1 VQRLKRL
8 FSTGLESIKEKVK
21 DHIALSQESLLILQG
36 LILNK
41 SLEKSEVDEA
51 VRKVTALEREGDEIV
66 RDLMDKVTQGA
77 VVPTIVNV
85 VMVMLDNVD
94 NILDMIYFAIKEVK
108 RGYRLWSNEQ
118 VYAVVSAE
126 VKEMLH
132 LSKTMLEYLQ
142 NMLNAKNNEEIRR
155 YARLIASLEEE
166 IDEIKENI
174 LDKIYSIELNAVEFN
189 HLVSLVYT
197 ADKIADNIQ
206 DAAYHLATVLA
217 ST

>member
-1 VQRLKRL
+1 VQRLKKI
-8 FSTGLESIKEKVK
+8 FSTGLEDIREKIG

-41 SLEKSEVDEA
+41 SLDRSAVDEA
-51 VRKVTALEREGDEIV
+51 VRKATALEREGDEIV
-66 RDLMDKVTQGA
+66 RDLMDKVAQGA
-77 VVPTIVNV
+77 VVPTITNV

-94 NILDMIYFAIKEVK
+94 NVLDMIYFAIKEVK
-108 RGYRLWSNEQ
+108 RGHHLWTNEQ

-126 VKEMLH
+126 VKEMLG

-142 NMLNAKNNEEIRR
+142 NMLNARDVDDIRR
-155 YARLIASLEEE
+155 YARLISSLEEE

-174 LDKIYSIELNAVEFN
+174 LDRIYGLELSAVAFN

-206 DAAYHLATVLA
+206 DAAYHLATVLSSA
-217 ST
+217 

>member
-1 VQRLKRL
+1 MQRLKKI
-8 FSTGLESIKEKVK
+8 FSTGLEDIREKIG

-41 SLEKSEVDEA
+41 SLDRSAVDEA
-51 VRKVTALEREGDEIV
+51 VRKATALEREGDEIV
-66 RDLMDKVTQGA
+66 RDLMDKVAQGA
-77 VVPTIVNV
+77 VVPTITNV

-94 NILDMIYFAIKEVK
+94 NVLDMIYFAIKEVK
-108 RGYRLWSNEQ
+108 RGHHLWTNEQ

-126 VKEMLH
+126 VKEMLD

-142 NMLNAKNNEEIRR
+142 NMLNARDVDDTRR
-155 YARLIASLEEE
+155 YARLISSLEEE

-174 LDKIYSIELNAVEFN
+174 LDRIYGLELSAVAFN

-206 DAAYHLATVLA
+206 DAAYHLSTVLSSA
-217 ST
+217 

>member
-1 VQRLKRL
+1 VQRLKKI
-8 FSTGLESIKEKVK
+8 FSTGLEDIREKIG

-36 LILNK
+36 LIVNK
-41 SLEKSEVDEA
+41 SLDRSAVDEA
-51 VRKVTALEREGDEIV
+51 VRKATALEREGDEIV
-66 RDLMDKVTQGA
+66 RDLMDKVAQGA
-77 VVPTIVNV
+77 VVPTITNV

-94 NILDMIYFAIKEVK
+94 NVLDMIYFAIKEVK
-108 RGYRLWSNEQ
+108 RGHHLWTNEQ

-126 VKEMLH
+126 VKEMLD

-142 NMLNAKNNEEIRR
+142 NMLNARGVDDIRR
-155 YARLIASLEEE
+155 YARLISSLEEE

-174 LDKIYSIELNAVEFN
+174 LDRIYGLELSAVAFN

-206 DAAYHLATVLA
+206 DAAYHLATVL
-217 ST
+217 SSV

>member
-1 VQRLKRL
+1 VQRLKKI
-8 FSTGLESIKEKVK
+8 FSTGLEDIREKIG

-36 LILNK
+36 LLLNK
-41 SLEKSEVDEA
+41 SLDRSAVDEA

-66 RDLMDKVTQGA
+66 RDLMDKVAQGA
-77 VVPTIVNV
+77 VVPTITNV

-94 NILDMIYFAIKEVK
+94 NVLDMIYFAIKEVK
-108 RGYRLWSNEQ
+108 RGYHLWTSEQ

-126 VKEMLH
+126 VKEMLG

-142 NMLNAKNNEEIRR
+142 NMLNAKDVDDTRR
-155 YARLIASLEEE
+155 YARLISSLEEE

-174 LDKIYSIELNAVEFN
+174 LDRVYGLELSAVAFN

-206 DAAYHLATVLA
+206 DAAYHLATVL
-217 ST
+217 SSV

>member
-1 VQRLKRL
+1 VQRLKKI
-8 FSTGLESIKEKVK
+8 FSTGLEDIREKIG

-41 SLEKSEVDEA
+41 SLDRSAVDEA
-51 VRKVTALEREGDEIV
+51 VRKATALEREGDEIV
-66 RDLMDKVTQGA
+66 RDLMDKVAQGA
-77 VVPTIVNV
+77 VVPTITNV

-94 NILDMIYFAIKEVK
+94 NVLDMIYFAIKEVK
-108 RGYRLWSNEQ
+108 RGHHLWTNEQ

-126 VKEMLH
+126 VKEMLD

-142 NMLNAKNNEEIRR
+142 NMLNARDVDDIRR
-155 YARLIASLEEE
+155 YARLISSLEEE

-174 LDKIYSIELNAVEFN
+174 LDRIYGLELSAVAFN

-206 DAAYHLATVLA
+206 DAAYHLATVLSSA
-217 ST
+217 

>member
-1 VQRLKRL
+1 VQRLKKI
-8 FSTGLESIKEKVK
+8 FSTGLEDIREKIG

-36 LILNK
+36 LLLNK
-41 SLEKSEVDEA
+41 SLDRSAVDEA

-66 RDLMDKVTQGA
+66 RDLMDKVAQGA
-77 VVPTIVNV
+77 VVPTITNV

-94 NILDMIYFAIKEVK
+94 NVLDMIYFAIKEVK
-108 RGYRLWSNEQ
+108 RGYHLWTSEQ

-126 VKEMLH
+126 VKEMLG

-142 NMLNAKNNEEIRR
+142 NMLNAKDVDDTRR
-155 YARLIASLEEE
+155 YARLISSLEEE

-174 LDKIYSIELNAVEFN
+174 LDRIYGLELSAVAFN

-206 DAAYHLATVLA
+206 DAAYHLATVL
-217 ST
+217 SSV

>member
-1 VQRLKRL
+1 VQRLKKI
-8 FSTGLESIKEKVK
+8 FSTGLEDIREKIG

-36 LILNK
+36 LILDK
-41 SLEKSEVDEA
+41 SLDRSAVDEA
-51 VRKVTALEREGDEIV
+51 VRKATALEREGDEIV
-66 RDLMDKVTQGA
+66 RDLVDRVAQGA
-77 VVPTIVNV
+77 VVPTITNV

-94 NILDMIYFAIKEVK
+94 NVLDMIYFAIKEVK
-108 RGYRLWSNEQ
+108 RGHHLWTSEQ

-126 VKEMLH
+126 VKEMLD

-142 NMLNAKNNEEIRR
+142 NMLNARDVDDIRR
-155 YARLIASLEEE
+155 YARLISSLEEE

-174 LDKIYSIELNAVEFN
+174 LDRIYGLELSAVAFN

-206 DAAYHLATVLA
+206 DAAYHLATVL
-217 ST
+217 SSV

>member
-1 VQRLKRL
+1 VQRLKKI
-8 FSTGLESIKEKVK
+8 FSTGLEDIREKIG

-36 LILNK
+36 IILNK
-41 SLEKSEVDEA
+41 SLDRSAVDEA
-51 VRKVTALEREGDEIV
+51 VRKATALEREGDEIV
-66 RDLMDKVTQGA
+66 RDLMDKVAQGA
-77 VVPTIVNV
+77 VVPTITNV

-94 NILDMIYFAIKEVK
+94 NVLDMIYFAIKEVK
-108 RGYRLWSNEQ
+108 RGHHLWTNEQ

-126 VKEMLH
+126 VKEMLD

-142 NMLNAKNNEEIRR
+142 NMLNARDVDDIRR
-155 YARLIASLEEE
+155 YARLISSLEEE

-174 LDKIYSIELNAVEFN
+174 LDRIYGLELSAVAFN

-206 DAAYHLATVLA
+206 DAAYHLATVL
-217 ST
+217 SSV

>member
-1 VQRLKRL
+1 VQRLKKI
-8 FSTGLESIKEKVK
+8 FSTGLEDIREKIG

-41 SLEKSEVDEA
+41 SLDRSAVDEA
-51 VRKVTALEREGDEIV
+51 VRKATALEREGDEIV
-66 RDLMDKVTQGA
+66 RDLMDKVAQGA
-77 VVPTIVNV
+77 VVPTITNV

-94 NILDMIYFAIKEVK
+94 NVLDMIYFAIKEVK
-108 RGYRLWSNEQ
+108 RGHHLWTNEQ

-126 VKEMLH
+126 VKEMLD

-142 NMLNAKNNEEIRR
+142 NMLNARDVDDTRR
-155 YARLIASLEEE
+155 YARLISSLEEE

-174 LDKIYSIELNAVEFN
+174 LDRIYGLELSAVAFN

-206 DAAYHLATVLA
+206 DAAYHLATVLSSA
-217 ST
+217 

>member
-1 VQRLKRL
+1 VQRLKKI
-8 FSTGLESIKEKVK
+8 FSTGLEDIREKIG

-41 SLEKSEVDEA
+41 SLDRSAVDEA
-51 VRKVTALEREGDEIV
+51 VRKATALEREGDEIV
-66 RDLMDKVTQGA
+66 RDLMDKVAQGA
-77 VVPTIVNV
+77 VVPTITNV

-94 NILDMIYFAIKEVK
+94 NVLDMIYFAIKEVK
-108 RGYRLWSNEQ
+108 RGHHLWTSEQ

-126 VKEMLH
+126 VKEMLD

-142 NMLNAKNNEEIRR
+142 NMLNARDVDGTRR
-155 YARLIASLEEE
+155 YARLISSLEEE

-174 LDKIYSIELNAVEFN
+174 LDRIYGLELSAVAFN

-206 DAAYHLATVLA
+206 DAAYHLATVL
-217 ST
+217 SSV

>member
-1 VQRLKRL
+1 MQRLKKI
-8 FSTGLESIKEKVK
+8 FSTGLEDIREKIG

-36 LILNK
+36 LIVNK
-41 SLEKSEVDEA
+41 SLDTSAVDEA
-51 VRKVTALEREGDEIV
+51 VRKATALEREGDEIV
-66 RDLMDKVTQGA
+66 RDLMDKVAQGA
-77 VVPTIVNV
+77 VVPTITNV

-94 NILDMIYFAIKEVK
+94 NVLDMIYFAIKEVK
-108 RGYRLWSNEQ
+108 RGHHLWTNEQ

-126 VKEMLH
+126 VKEMLD

-142 NMLNAKNNEEIRR
+142 NMLNARDVDDIRR
-155 YARLIASLEEE
+155 YARLISSLEEE

-174 LDKIYSIELNAVEFN
+174 LDRIYGLELSAVAFN

-206 DAAYHLATVLA
+206 DAAYHLATVL
-217 ST
+217 SSV

>member
-1 VQRLKRL
+1 MQRLKKI
-8 FSTGLESIKEKVK
+8 FSTGLEDIREKIG

-41 SLEKSEVDEA
+41 SLDRSAVDEA
-51 VRKVTALEREGDEIV
+51 VRKATALEREGDEIV
-66 RDLMDKVTQGA
+66 RDLMDKVAQGA
-77 VVPTIVNV
+77 VVPTITNV

-94 NILDMIYFAIKEVK
+94 NVLDMIYFAIKEVK
-108 RGYRLWSNEQ
+108 RGHHLWTNEQ
-118 VYAVVSAE
+118 VYTVVSAE
-126 VKEMLH
+126 VKEMLD

-142 NMLNAKNNEEIRR
+142 NMLNARDVDDIRR
-155 YARLIASLEEE
+155 YARLISSLEEE

-174 LDKIYSIELNAVEFN
+174 LDRIYGLELSAVAFN

-206 DAAYHLATVLA
+206 DAAYHLATVLSSA
-217 ST
+217 

>member
-1 VQRLKRL
+1 MQRLKKI
-8 FSTGLESIKEKVK
+8 FSTGLEDIREKIG

-36 LILNK
+36 LIVNK
-41 SLEKSEVDEA
+41 SLDTSAVDEA
-51 VRKVTALEREGDEIV
+51 VRKATALEREGDEIV
-66 RDLMDKVTQGA
+66 RDLMDKVAQGA
-77 VVPTIVNV
+77 VVPTITNV

-94 NILDMIYFAIKEVK
+94 NVLDMIYFAIKEVK
-108 RGYRLWSNEQ
+108 RGHHLWTNEQ

-126 VKEMLH
+126 VKEMLD

-142 NMLNAKNNEEIRR
+142 NMLNARDVDDIRR
-155 YARLIASLEEE
+155 YARLISSLEEE

-174 LDKIYSIELNAVEFN
+174 LDRIYGLELSAVAFN

-206 DAAYHLATVLA
+206 DAAYHLATVLSSA
-217 ST
+217 

>member
-1 VQRLKRL
+1 MQRLKKI
-8 FSTGLESIKEKVK
+8 FSTGLEDIREKIG

-36 LILNK
+36 LLLNK
-41 SLEKSEVDEA
+41 SLDRSAVDEA

-66 RDLMDKVTQGA
+66 RDLMDKVAQGA
-77 VVPTIVNV
+77 VVPTITNV

-94 NILDMIYFAIKEVK
+94 NVLDMIYFAIKEVK
-108 RGYRLWSNEQ
+108 RGYHLWTSEQ

-126 VKEMLH
+126 VKEMLG

-142 NMLNAKNNEEIRR
+142 NMLNAKDVDDTRR
-155 YARLIASLEEE
+155 YARLISSLEEE

-174 LDKIYSIELNAVEFN
+174 LDRVYGLELSAVAFN

-206 DAAYHLATVLA
+206 DAAYHLATVL
-217 ST
+217 SSV

>member
-1 VQRLKRL
+1 MQRLKKI
-8 FSTGLESIKEKVK
+8 FSTGLEDIREKIG

-36 LILNK
+36 LLLNK
-41 SLEKSEVDEA
+41 SLDRSAVDEA

-66 RDLMDKVTQGA
+66 RDLVDKVAQGA
-77 VVPTIVNV
+77 VVPTITNV

-94 NILDMIYFAIKEVK
+94 NVLDMIYFAIKEVK
-108 RGYRLWSNEQ
+108 RGYHLWTSEQ

-126 VKEMLH
+126 VKEMLG
-132 LSKTMLEYLQ
+132 LSKTMLEHLQ
-142 NMLNAKNNEEIRR
+142 NMLNAKDVDDTRR
-155 YARLIASLEEE
+155 YARLISSLEEE

-174 LDKIYSIELNAVEFN
+174 LDRVYGLELSAVAFN

-206 DAAYHLATVLA
+206 DAAYHLATVL
-217 ST
+217 SSV

>member
-1 VQRLKRL
+1 MQRLKRL
-8 FSTGLESIKEKVK
+8 FSTGLESVKEKVK

-77 VVPTIVNV
+77 VVPTIANV

-108 RGYRLWSNEQ
+108 RGHHLWSNEQ

-142 NMLNAKNNEEIRR
+142 NMLNARNDEEIRR

-206 DAAYHLATVLA
+206 DAAYHLATVLT

>member
-1 VQRLKRL
+1 MQRLKKI
-8 FSTGLESIKEKVK
+8 FSTGLEDIREKIG

-36 LILNK
+36 LLLNK
-41 SLEKSEVDEA
+41 SLDRSAVDEA

-66 RDLMDKVTQGA
+66 RDLMDKVAQGA
-77 VVPTIVNV
+77 VVPTITNV

-94 NILDMIYFAIKEVK
+94 NVLDMIYFAIKEVK
-108 RGYRLWSNEQ
+108 RGHHLWTSEQ

-126 VKEMLH
+126 VKEMLG

-142 NMLNAKNNEEIRR
+142 NMLNARDVDDIRR
-155 YARLIASLEEE
+155 YARLISSLEEE

-174 LDKIYSIELNAVEFN
+174 LDRIYGLELSAVAFN

-206 DAAYHLATVLA
+206 DAAYHLATVL
-217 ST
+217 SSV

>member
-1 VQRLKRL
+1 VQRLKKI
-8 FSTGLESIKEKVK
+8 FSTGLEDIREKIG

-36 LILNK
+36 LILDK
-41 SLEKSEVDEA
+41 SLDRSAVDEA
-51 VRKVTALEREGDEIV
+51 VRKATALEREGDEIV
-66 RDLMDKVTQGA
+66 RDLVDRVAQGA
-77 VVPTIVNV
+77 VVPTITNV

-94 NILDMIYFAIKEVK
+94 NVLDMIYFAMKEVK
-108 RGYRLWSNEQ
+108 RGHHLWTSEQ

-126 VKEMLH
+126 VKEMLD

-142 NMLNAKNNEEIRR
+142 NMLNARDVDDIRR
-155 YARLIASLEEE
+155 YARLISSLEEE

-174 LDKIYSIELNAVEFN
+174 LDRIYGLELSAVAFN

-206 DAAYHLATVLA
+206 DAAYHLATVLSSA
-217 ST
+217 

>member
-1 VQRLKRL
+1 MQRLKKI
-8 FSTGLESIKEKVK
+8 FSTGLEDIREKIG

-36 LILNK
+36 LIVNK
-41 SLEKSEVDEA
+41 SLDASAVDEA
-51 VRKVTALEREGDEIV
+51 VRKATALEREGDEIV
-66 RDLMDKVTQGA
+66 RDLMDKVAQGA
-77 VVPTIVNV
+77 VVPTITNV

-94 NILDMIYFAIKEVK
+94 NVLDMIYFAIKEVK
-108 RGYRLWSNEQ
+108 RGHHLWTNEQ

-126 VKEMLH
+126 VKEMLD

-142 NMLNAKNNEEIRR
+142 NMLNARGVDDIRR
-155 YARLIASLEEE
+155 YARLISSLEEE

-174 LDKIYSIELNAVEFN
+174 LDRVYGLELSAVAFN

-206 DAAYHLATVLA
+206 DAAYHLATVLSSA
-217 ST
+217 

>member
-1 VQRLKRL
+1 VQRLKKI
-8 FSTGLESIKEKVK
+8 FSTGLEDIREKIG

-41 SLEKSEVDEA
+41 SLDRSAVDEA
-51 VRKVTALEREGDEIV
+51 VRKATALEREGDEIV
-66 RDLMDKVTQGA
+66 RDLMDKVAQGA
-77 VVPTIVNV
+77 VVPTITNV

-94 NILDMIYFAIKEVK
+94 NVLDMIYFAIKEVK
-108 RGYRLWSNEQ
+108 RGHHLWTSEQ

-126 VKEMLH
+126 VKEMLD

-142 NMLNAKNNEEIRR
+142 NMLNARDVDDTRR
-155 YARLIASLEEE
+155 YARLISSLEEE

-174 LDKIYSIELNAVEFN
+174 LDRIYGLELSAVAFN

-206 DAAYHLATVLA
+206 DAAYHLATVL
-217 ST
+217 SSV

>member
-1 VQRLKRL
+1 MQRLKKI
-8 FSTGLESIKEKVK
+8 FSTGLEDIREKIG

-36 LILNK
+36 LLLNK
-41 SLEKSEVDEA
+41 SLDRSAVDEA

-66 RDLMDKVTQGA
+66 RDLVDKVAQGA
-77 VVPTIVNV
+77 VVPTITNV

-94 NILDMIYFAIKEVK
+94 NVLDMIYFAIKEVK
-108 RGYRLWSNEQ
+108 RGYHLWTSEQ

-126 VKEMLH
+126 VKEMLG

-142 NMLNAKNNEEIRR
+142 NMLNAKDVDDTRR
-155 YARLIASLEEE
+155 YARLISSLEEE

-174 LDKIYSIELNAVEFN
+174 LDRVYGLELSAVAFN

-206 DAAYHLATVLA
+206 DAAYHLATVL
-217 ST
+217 SSV

>member
-1 VQRLKRL
+1 VQRLKKI
-8 FSTGLESIKEKVK
+8 FSTGLEDIREKIG

-41 SLEKSEVDEA
+41 SLDRSAVDEA
-51 VRKVTALEREGDEIV
+51 VRKATALEREGDEIV
-66 RDLMDKVTQGA
+66 RDLMDKVAHGA
-77 VVPTIVNV
+77 VVPTITNV

-94 NILDMIYFAIKEVK
+94 NVLDMIYFAIKEVK
-108 RGYRLWSNEQ
+108 RGHHLWTSEQ

-126 VKEMLH
+126 VKEMLD

-142 NMLNAKNNEEIRR
+142 NMLNARDVDDTRR
-155 YARLIASLEEE
+155 YARLISSLEEE

-174 LDKIYSIELNAVEFN
+174 LDRIYGLELSAVAFN

-206 DAAYHLATVLA
+206 DAAYHLATVL
-217 ST
+217 SSV

>member
-1 VQRLKRL
+1 VQRLRKI
-8 FSTGLESIKEKVK
+8 FSTGLEDIREKIG
-21 DHIALSQESLLILQG
+21 DHIALSQESLLILRG

-41 SLEKSEVDEA
+41 SLDRSAVDEA
-51 VRKVTALEREGDEIV
+51 VRKATALEREGDEIV
-66 RDLMDKVTQGA
+66 RDLMDKVAQGA
-77 VVPTIVNV
+77 VVPTITNV

-94 NILDMIYFAIKEVK
+94 NVLDMIYFAIKEVK
-108 RGYRLWSNEQ
+108 RGHHLWTSEQ

-126 VKEMLH
+126 VKEMLD

-142 NMLNAKNNEEIRR
+142 NMLNARDVDDIRR
-155 YARLIASLEEE
+155 YARLISSLEEE

-174 LDKIYSIELNAVEFN
+174 LDRIYGLELSAVAFN

-206 DAAYHLATVLA
+206 DAAYHLATVLSSA
-217 ST
+217 

>member
-1 VQRLKRL
+1 MQRLKKI
-8 FSTGLESIKEKVK
+8 FSTGLEDIREKIG

-41 SLEKSEVDEA
+41 SLDRSAVDEA
-51 VRKVTALEREGDEIV
+51 VRKATALEREGDEIV
-66 RDLMDKVTQGA
+66 RDLMDKVAQGA
-77 VVPTIVNV
+77 VVPTITNV

-94 NILDMIYFAIKEVK
+94 NVLDMIYFAIKEVK
-108 RGYRLWSNEQ
+108 RGHHLWTSEQ

-126 VKEMLH
+126 VKEMLD

-142 NMLNAKNNEEIRR
+142 NMLNARDVDDTRR
-155 YARLIASLEEE
+155 YARLISSLEEE

-174 LDKIYSIELNAVEFN
+174 LDRIYGLELSAVAFN

-206 DAAYHLATVLA
+206 DAAYHLATVLSSA
-217 ST
+217 

>member
-1 VQRLKRL
+1 VQRLKKI
-8 FSTGLESIKEKVK
+8 FSTGLEDIREKIG

-41 SLEKSEVDEA
+41 SLDRSAVDEA
-51 VRKVTALEREGDEIV
+51 VRKATALEREGDEIV
-66 RDLMDKVTQGA
+66 RDLMDKVAQGA
-77 VVPTIVNV
+77 VVPTITNV

-94 NILDMIYFAIKEVK
+94 NVLDMIYFAIKEVK
-108 RGYRLWSNEQ
+108 RGHHLWTSEQ

-126 VKEMLH
+126 VKEMLD

-142 NMLNAKNNEEIRR
+142 NMLNARDVDDTRR
-155 YARLIASLEEE
+155 YARLISSLEEE

-174 LDKIYSIELNAVEFN
+174 LDRIYGLELSAVAFN

-206 DAAYHLATVLA
+206 DAAYHLATVLSSA
-217 ST
+217 

>member
-1 VQRLKRL
+1 VQRLKKI
-8 FSTGLESIKEKVK
+8 FSTGLEDIREKIG

-41 SLEKSEVDEA
+41 SLDRSAVDEA
-51 VRKVTALEREGDEIV
+51 VRKATALEREGDEIV
-66 RDLMDKVTQGA
+66 RDLMDKVAQGA
-77 VVPTIVNV
+77 VVPTITNV

-94 NILDMIYFAIKEVK
+94 NVLDMIYFAIKEVK
-108 RGYRLWSNEQ
+108 RGHHLWTSEQ

-126 VKEMLH
+126 VKEMLD
-132 LSKTMLEYLQ
+132 LSKIMLEYLQ
-142 NMLNAKNNEEIRR
+142 NMLNARDVDDTRR
-155 YARLIASLEEE
+155 YARLISSLEEE

-174 LDKIYSIELNAVEFN
+174 LDRIYGLELSAVAFN

-206 DAAYHLATVLA
+206 DAAYHLATVL
-217 ST
+217 SSV

>member
-1 VQRLKRL
+1 MQRLKKI
-8 FSTGLESIKEKVK
+8 FSTGLEDIREKIG

-36 LILNK
+36 LIVNK
-41 SLEKSEVDEA
+41 SLDRSAVDEA
-51 VRKVTALEREGDEIV
+51 VRKVTALEREGDEIA
-66 RDLMDKVTQGA
+66 RDLMDKVAQGA
-77 VVPTIVNV
+77 VVPTITNV

-94 NILDMIYFAIKEVK
+94 NVLDMIYFAIKEVK
-108 RGYRLWSNEQ
+108 RGHHLWTSEQ

-126 VKEMLH
+126 VKEMLD

-142 NMLNAKNNEEIRR
+142 NMLNARDVDDIRR
-155 YARLIASLEEE
+155 YARLISSLEEE

-174 LDKIYSIELNAVEFN
+174 LDRVYGLELSAVAFN

-206 DAAYHLATVLA
+206 DAAYHLATVL
-217 ST
+217 SSV

>member
-1 VQRLKRL
+1 VQRLKKI
-8 FSTGLESIKEKVK
+8 FSTGLEDIREKIG

-41 SLEKSEVDEA
+41 SLDRSAVDEA
-51 VRKVTALEREGDEIV
+51 VRKATALEREGDEIV
-66 RDLMDKVTQGA
+66 RDLMDKVAHGA
-77 VVPTIVNV
+77 VVPTITNV

-94 NILDMIYFAIKEVK
+94 NVLDMIYFAIKEVK
-108 RGYRLWSNEQ
+108 RGHHLWTSEQ

-126 VKEMLH
+126 VKEMLD

-142 NMLNAKNNEEIRR
+142 NMLNARDVDDTRR
-155 YARLIASLEEE
+155 YARLISSLEEE

-174 LDKIYSIELNAVEFN
+174 LDRIYGLELSAVAFN

-206 DAAYHLATVLA
+206 DAAYHLATVLSSA
-217 ST
+217 

>member
-1 VQRLKRL
+1 MQRLKKI
-8 FSTGLESIKEKVK
+8 FSTGLEDIREKIG

-36 LILNK
+36 LLLNK
-41 SLEKSEVDEA
+41 SLDRSAVDEA

-66 RDLMDKVTQGA
+66 RDLMDKVAQGA
-77 VVPTIVNV
+77 VVPTITNV

-94 NILDMIYFAIKEVK
+94 NVLDMIYFAIKEVK
-108 RGYRLWSNEQ
+108 RGYHLWTSEQ

-126 VKEMLH
+126 VKEMLG

-142 NMLNAKNNEEIRR
+142 NMLNAKDVDDTRR
-155 YARLIASLEEE
+155 YARLISSLEEE
-166 IDEIKENI
+166 IDEIKENT
-174 LDKIYSIELNAVEFN
+174 LDRLYGLELSAVAFN

-206 DAAYHLATVLA
+206 DAAYHLATVL
-217 ST
+217 SSV

>member
-1 VQRLKRL
+1 VQRLRRL
-8 FSTGLESIKEKVK
+8 FSTGLESVKEKVK

-66 RDLMDKVTQGA
+66 RDLVDKVTQGA
-77 VVPTIVNV
+77 VVPTIANV

-108 RGYRLWSNEQ
+108 RGRRLWSNEQ

-126 VKEMLH
+126 VKEMFH

-142 NMLNAKNNEEIRR
+142 NMLNARNDEEIRR

-166 IDEIKENI
+166 IDDIKENI
-174 LDKIYSIELNAVEFN
+174 LDKIYNVELNAVEFN

-206 DAAYHLATVLA
+206 DAAYHLATVLT

>member
-1 VQRLKRL
+1 VQRLKKI
-8 FSTGLESIKEKVK
+8 FSTGLEDIREKIG

-36 LILNK
+36 LLLNK
-41 SLEKSEVDEA
+41 SLDRSAVDEA

-66 RDLMDKVTQGA
+66 RDLMDKVAQGA
-77 VVPTIVNV
+77 VVPTITNV

-94 NILDMIYFAIKEVK
+94 NVLDMIYFAIKEVK
-108 RGYRLWSNEQ
+108 RGHHLWTNEQ

-126 VKEMLH
+126 VKEMLD

-142 NMLNAKNNEEIRR
+142 NMLNAKDVDDTRR
-155 YARLIASLEEE
+155 YARLISSLEEE
-166 IDEIKENI
+166 IDEIKENT
-174 LDKIYSIELNAVEFN
+174 LDRIYGLELSAVAFN

-206 DAAYHLATVLA
+206 DAAYHLATVL
-217 ST
+217 SSV

>member
-1 VQRLKRL
+1 VQRLKKI
-8 FSTGLESIKEKVK
+8 FSTGLEDIREKIG

-36 LILNK
+36 LLLNK
-41 SLEKSEVDEA
+41 SLDRSAVDEA

-66 RDLMDKVTQGA
+66 RDLMDKVAQGA
-77 VVPTIVNV
+77 VVPTVTNV

-94 NILDMIYFAIKEVK
+94 NVLDMIYFAIKEVK
-108 RGYRLWSNEQ
+108 RGHHLWTNEQ

-126 VKEMLH
+126 VKEMLD

-142 NMLNAKNNEEIRR
+142 NMLNARDVDDTRR
-155 YARLIASLEEE
+155 YARLISSLEEE

-174 LDKIYSIELNAVEFN
+174 LDRIYGLELSAVAFN

-206 DAAYHLATVLA
+206 DAAYHLATVL
-217 ST
+217 SSV